1 LFPKLITRYI
11 TWELMKVFVIS
22 SAGFVLLMLLIG
34 LAEEARD
41 RGIGP
46 DIVIQLIPYL
56 VPKALMFA
64 MPATCLFSVC
74 VVFGRMAAEN
84 ELTAIASM
92 GLPKSV
98 VVMPAIALA
107 FALSLFAVW
116 LNDISFAWSYWGVE
130 RVVMASS
137 DKIIYGV
144 LRQEGSFKT
153 NEFSIEV
160 AGVNDRELIQPTLT
174 FNSSKNKGIRAIAA
188 SATLESNPDR
198 HSLLFTMHNGFVDA
212 EGKASYR
219 FDDYEQHEIPLKS
232 PDQIAKAFDEPGHL
246 YLNQI
251 EDAIKKQSKD
261 IDQMTQDDAV
271 VAATQWICGDMV
283 GLTSEVWEDRS
294 AELDDAVYRH
304 HRLHVVP
311 HRRWANGFSCLAFAV
326 IGIPVAMKLKA
337 GNFATTFGICFL
349 PILLIYYPLFMVGL
363 NGAKQMTLPAYGAWL
378 GNVACLIIG
387 GFLLIGELRK

>member
-1 LFPKLITRYI
+1 
-11 TWELMKVFVIS
+11 MKVFAIS

-34 LAEEARD
+34 LADEARD
-41 RGIGP
+41 KNIGP

-84 ELTAIASM
+84 ELTAIAAL

-98 VVMPAIALA
+98 VVMPAIILA
-107 FALSLFAVW
+107 FVLSLFAVW
-116 LNDISFAWSYWGVE
+116 LNDISFAWSYWGVQ
-130 RVVMASS
+130 RVVNTSM

-144 LRQEGSFKT
+144 LEQEGSFRT
-153 NEFSIEV
+153 NDFSIEV
-160 AGVNDRELIQPTLT
+160 AGVNERELIQPTLT
-174 FNSSKNKGIRAIAA
+174 LNSSKNQGIRATAA
-188 SATLESNPDR
+188 SATLEANPDR
-198 HSLLFTMHNGFVDA
+198 HSVLFTMYNGFVDA

-219 FDDYEQHEIPLKS
+219 FDDYEQHEIALKS
-232 PDQIAKAFDEPGHL
+232 PDQIEKAFDEPGHL

-251 EDAIKKQSKD
+251 GDAVKKQSEG

-271 VAATQWICGDMV
+271 IAATQWISGDMV
-283 GLTSEVWEDRS
+283 GLTSKAWQDRS
-294 AELDDAVYRH
+294 KELDEAVYRH

-349 PILLIYYPLFMVGL
+349 PILFIYYPLFMVGL

-378 GNVACLIIG
+378 GNIACLVIG
-387 GFLLIGELRK
+387 GYLLIGELRK

>member
-1 LFPKLITRYI
+1 
-11 TWELMKVFVIS
+11 MKVFVIS
-22 SAGFVLLMLLIG
+22 SAGFVLLMLLLG
-34 LAEEARD
+34 LVEEARD

-46 DIVIQLIPYL
+46 DIVIQLIPYM

-92 GLPKSV
+92 GLSKSV
-98 VVMPAIALA
+98 VVMPAIILA

-116 LNDISFAWSYWGVE
+116 LNDISFAWSFWGVD
-130 RVVMASS
+130 RVVTASM

-144 LRQEGSFKT
+144 LQQEGSFKT
-153 NEFSIEV
+153 DDFSIEV
-160 AGVNDRELIQPTLT
+160 AGVNERELIQPMLT
-174 FNSSKNKGIRAIAA
+174 FNTSNNKGIRAIAA

-198 HSLLFTMHNGFVDA
+198 HELLFTMHNGFVDA

-219 FDDYEQHEIPLKS
+219 FDDYEQHAVPLKS
-232 PDQIAKAFDEPGHL
+232 PEKIAKAFDDPAHL

-251 EDAIKKQSKD
+251 NDAIKKQSQG

-271 VAATQWICGDMV
+271 AAATQWICGDMV
-283 GLTSEVWEDRS
+283 GLTSQVWQDRS
-294 AELDDAVYRH
+294 EQLQEATYRH

-326 IGIPVAMKLKA
+326 IGIPIAMKLKA

-378 GNVACLIIG
+378 GNIVCLVIG

>member
-1 LFPKLITRYI
+1 
-11 TWELMKVFVIS
+11 
-22 SAGFVLLMLLIG
+22 MLLIG

-74 VVFGRMAAEN
+74 VVFGRMSAEN
-84 ELTAIASM
+84 ELTAVASM
-92 GLPKSV
+92 GLPKTV
-98 VVMPAIALA
+98 VVMPAILLA
-107 FALSLFAVW
+107 FMLSLFAVW

-144 LRQEGSFKT
+144 LQQEGSFKT
-153 NEFSIEV
+153 DDFSIEV
-160 AGVNDRELIQPTLT
+160 AGVNDRELVQPTLT
-174 FNSSKNKGIRAIAA
+174 FNSSNNKGIRATAA
-188 SATLESNPDR
+188 SATLDTNAER
-198 HSLLFTMHNGFVDA
+198 HSLIFTMHNGFVDA
-212 EGKASYR
+212 EGRASYR
-219 FDDYEQHEIPLKS
+219 FDDFEQHEIPLKS
-232 PDQIAKAFDEPGHL
+232 PEQISKAYDEPGHL

-251 EDAIKKQSKD
+251 STAIDRQAQKIDSMEHDDAI
-261 IDQMTQDDAV
+261 A
-271 VAATQWICGDMV
+271 AATQWICGDMV
-283 GLTSEVWEDRS
+283 GLTSESWTKTNEDL
-294 AELDDAVYRH
+294 EEAVYRH

-337 GNFATTFGICFL
+337 GNFATTFGVCFL
-349 PILLIYYPLFMVGL
+349 PILLIYYPLFMYGL
-363 NGAKQMTLPAYGAWL
+363 NGAKQMVLPAYGAWL
-378 GNVACLIIG
+378 GNAACIIIG
-387 GFLLIGELRK
+387 SIMLWDELRK

>member
-1 LFPKLITRYI
+1 
-11 TWELMKVFVIS
+11 MKVFVIS

-34 LAEEARD
+34 LADEARD
-41 RGIGP
+41 KNIGP

-56 VPKALMFA
+56 IPKALMFA

-84 ELTAIASM
+84 ELTAIAAM

-98 VVMPAIALA
+98 VVMPAIILA

-144 LRQEGSFKT
+144 LEQEGSFKT
-153 NEFSIEV
+153 KDFSIEV
-160 AGVNDRELIQPTLT
+160 AGVNDRELIQPMLT
-174 FNSSKNKGIRAIAA
+174 FNSSSNQGIRAIAA
-188 SATLESNPDR
+188 SATMESKPQR
-198 HSLLFTMHNGFVDA
+198 HSVLFTMHNGFVDA
-212 EGKASYR
+212 EGQASYR
-219 FDDYEQHEIPLKS
+219 FDDYEQHEIALKS
-232 PDQIAKAFDEPGHL
+232 PEQISKAFDDPGHL

-251 EDAIKKQSKD
+251 GDAVKKQAEG

-271 VAATQWICGDMV
+271 SAATQWICGDLV
-283 GLTSEVWEDRS
+283 GLTGATWQNRTL
-294 AELDDAVYRH
+294 ELNDAVYRH

-337 GNFATTFGICFL
+337 GNFATTFGVCFL
-349 PILLIYYPLFMVGL
+349 PILFIYYPLFMVGL

-378 GNVACLIIG
+378 GNVACLLIG
-387 GFLLIGELRK
+387 GYLLIGELRK

>member
-1 LFPKLITRYI
+1 
-11 TWELMKVFVIS
+11 VFVIS

-41 RGIGP
+41 HNIGP

-74 VVFGRMAAEN
+74 VVFGRMSADN
-84 ELTAIASM
+84 ELTAIGAL

-98 VVMPAIALA
+98 VVMPAIVLA
-107 FALSLFAVW
+107 FVLSLFAVW
-116 LNDISFAWSYWGVE
+116 LNDISFAWSYWGVQ
-130 RVVMASS
+130 RVVLASS
-137 DKIIYGV
+137 DKIIFGV
-144 LRQEGSFKT
+144 LQQEGSYRT
-153 NEFSIEV
+153 NDFSIEV
-160 AGVNDRELIQPTLT
+160 AGVNGRELIQPTLT
-174 FNSSKNKGIRAIAA
+174 FNSTKNKGVRAIAA
-188 SATLESNPDR
+188 SATLEANPDR
-198 HSLLFTMHNGFVDA
+198 HSVLFTMYNGFVDA

-251 EDAIKKQSKD
+251 NDAIKDQSED
-261 IDQMTQDDAV
+261 NEAMTQDDAV

-283 GLTSEVWEDRS
+283 GLTSEAWENRS
-294 AELDDAVYRH
+294 EKLDDGVYRY

-311 HRRWANGFSCLAFAV
+311 QRRWASGFTCLAFAL

-337 GNFATTFGICFL
+337 GNFAPTFGVCFL

-378 GNVACLIIG
+378 ANVVCFLVG
-387 GFLLIGELRK
+387 GVLLIGELRK

>member
-1 LFPKLITRYI
+1 
-11 TWELMKVFVIS
+11 
-22 SAGFVLLMLLIG
+22 MLLIG

-74 VVFGRMAAEN
+74 VVFGRMAADN
-84 ELTAIASM
+84 ELTAIGSM

-98 VVMPAIALA
+98 VVMPAILIA

-116 LNDISFAWSYWGVE
+116 LNDISYAWSYWGVQ
-130 RVVMASS
+130 RVVSASA
-137 DKIIYGV
+137 DKIIFGV
-144 LRQEGSFKT
+144 LRQEGSYKT
-153 NEFSIEV
+153 DEFSIEV
-160 AGVNDRELIQPTLT
+160 AGVNERELIQPTLT
-174 FNSSKNKGIRAIAA
+174 FNSSNNKGIRATAA

-219 FDDYEQHEIPLKS
+219 FDDFEQHEIPLKT

-251 EDAIKKQSKD
+251 NDAIQKQAEEIETISEN
-261 IDQMTQDDAV
+261 DAAI
-271 VAATQWICGDMV
+271 AATQWICGDMV
-283 GLTSEVWEDRS
+283 GLTSEVWDQRVE
-294 AELDDAVYRH
+294 EIDDAVYRH

-326 IGIPVAMKLKA
+326 IGIPVAMRLKA
-337 GNFATTFGICFL
+337 GNFATTFGVCFL

-378 GNVACLIIG
+378 GNAACFIVG
-387 GFLLIGELRK
+387 GILLIGELRK

>member
-1 LFPKLITRYI
+1 
-11 TWELMKVFVIS
+11 MKVFLIS
-22 SAGFVLLMLLIG
+22 SAGFVMLMLLIG
-34 LAEEARD
+34 MAEEARD
-41 RGIGP
+41 KNIGP
-46 DIVIQLIPYL
+46 EIVIQLIPFL
-56 VPKALMFA
+56 VPQALMFA

-74 VVFGRMAAEN
+74 VVFGRMSADN

-98 VVMPAIALA
+98 VVMPAILLT

-144 LRQEGSFKT
+144 LKQEGSFKT

-160 AGVNDRELIQPTLT
+160 AGVNERELIQPTLT
-174 FNSSKNKGIRAIAA
+174 FNSSSNQGIRAIAA
-188 SATLESNPDR
+188 SATLESNPER
-198 HSLLFTMHNGFVDA
+198 HSVLFTMHNGFVDA

-219 FDDYEQHEIPLKS
+219 FDDFEQHEIPLKS
-232 PDQIAKAFDEPGHL
+232 PEEIAKEFDDPGHL

-251 EDAIKKQSKD
+251 NDAIKKQTD
-261 IDQMTQDDAV
+261 NIDTMSQDDAV
-271 VAATQWICGDMV
+271 VAATQWMSGDLV
-283 GLTSEVWEDRS
+283 GLTSKTWDDRT
-294 AELDDAVYRH
+294 AALDESVYRY

-326 IGIPVAMKLKA
+326 IGIPVAMRLKA

-363 NGAKQMTLPAYGAWL
+363 NGAKQLTLPAYGAWL
-378 GNVACLIIG
+378 GNVTCLLVG
-387 GFLLIGELRK
+387 GVLLINELRK

>member
-1 LFPKLITRYI
+1 
-11 TWELMKVFVIS
+11 MKVFAIS

-34 LAEEARD
+34 LADQARD
-41 RGIGP
+41 KNIGP
-46 DIVIQLIPYL
+46 DVMLQLIPYL
-56 VPKALMFA
+56 IPEALMFA

-74 VVFGRMAAEN
+74 VVFGRMAADN
-84 ELTAIASM
+84 ELTAIAAM

-98 VVMPAIALA
+98 VVMPAIILA
-107 FALSLFAVW
+107 FVLSLFAVW

-144 LRQEGSFKT
+144 LEQEGSFRT
-153 NEFSIEV
+153 DDFSIEV
-160 AGVNDRELIQPTLT
+160 AAVNDRELIQPTLT
-174 FNSSKNKGIRAIAA
+174 LNSSRNQGIRATAA
-188 SATLESNPDR
+188 SATLESIPEK
-198 HSLLFTMHNGFVDA
+198 HSIMFTMHNGFVDA

-219 FDDYEQHEIPLKS
+219 FDDYEQHLIALKS
-232 PDQIAKAFDEPGHL
+232 PEKVAKAFDEPGHL

-251 EDAIKKQSKD
+251 GDAIKKQSQS
-261 IDQMTQDDAV
+261 IDHMTQDDAV

-283 GLTSEVWEDRS
+283 GMTTTTWEDRS
-294 AELDDAVYRH
+294 KELDKAVYRH

-349 PILLIYYPLFMVGL
+349 PILFLYYPLFMVGL

-378 GNVACLIIG
+378 GNIACLLIG
-387 GFLLIGELRK
+387 GFLLIGQLRK

>member
-1 LFPKLITRYI
+1 MFPKLITRYV

-74 VVFGRMAAEN
+74 VVFGRMAADN

-98 VVMPAIALA
+98 VVMPAILIA

-116 LNDISFAWSYWGVE
+116 LNDISYAWSYWGVQ
-130 RVVMASS
+130 RVVNASA

-144 LRQEGSFKT
+144 LQQEGSFKT
-153 NEFSIEV
+153 DEFSIEV

-174 FNSSKNKGIRAIAA
+174 FNSSKNKGIRATAA
-188 SATLESNPDR
+188 SATLESNPER
-198 HSLLFTMHNGFVDA
+198 HSLMFTMHNGFVDA
-212 EGKASYR
+212 EGKRRIDSM
-219 FDDYEQHEIPLKS
+219 ISSNTKS
-232 PDQIAKAFDEPGHL
+232 PCRRLTKLPRHSTNRGI
-246 YLNQI
+246 YI
-251 EDAIKKQSKD
+251 SIRS
-261 IDQMTQDDAV
+261 MT
-271 VAATQWICGDMV
+271 
-283 GLTSEVWEDRS
+283 RS
-294 AELDDAVYRH
+294 INR
-304 HRLHVVP
+304 P
-311 HRRWANGFSCLAFAV
+311 
-326 IGIPVAMKLKA
+326 
-337 GNFATTFGICFL
+337 
-349 PILLIYYPLFMVGL
+349 
-363 NGAKQMTLPAYGAWL
+363 
-378 GNVACLIIG
+378 
-387 GFLLIGELRK
+387 

>member
-1 LFPKLITRYI
+1 
-11 TWELMKVFVIS
+11 MKVFAIS

-34 LAEEARD
+34 LADEARD
-41 RGIGP
+41 KNIGP
-46 DIVIQLIPYL
+46 DIVVQLIPYL
-56 VPKALMFA
+56 IPKALMFA

-74 VVFGRMAAEN
+74 VVFGRMAADN
-84 ELTAIASM
+84 ELTAIAAM

-98 VVMPAIALA
+98 VVMPAIILA
-107 FALSLFAVW
+107 FVLSLFAVW
-116 LNDISFAWSYWGVE
+116 LNDISFAWSYWGVQ
-130 RVVMASS
+130 RVVNTSM

-144 LRQEGSFKT
+144 LEQEGSFRT
-153 NEFSIEV
+153 NDFSIEV
-160 AGVNDRELIQPTLT
+160 AGVNERELIQPTLT
-174 FNSSKNKGIRAIAA
+174 LNSSKNQGIRATAA
-188 SATLESNPDR
+188 SATLKSNPER
-198 HSLLFTMHNGFVDA
+198 HSVLFTMYDGYVDA

-219 FDDYEQHEIPLKS
+219 FDDYEQHEIALKS
-232 PDQIAKAFDEPGHL
+232 PDQVAKAFDEPGHL

-251 EDAIKKQSKD
+251 GDAVKKQSEG
-261 IDQMTQDDAV
+261 IDKMTQDDAV
-271 VAATQWICGDMV
+271 VAATQWISGDMV
-283 GLTSEVWEDRS
+283 GLTSDHWKERS
-294 AELDDAVYRH
+294 KELDDAVYRH

-349 PILLIYYPLFMVGL
+349 PILFVYYPLFMVGL

-378 GNVACLIIG
+378 GNIACLAIG

>member
-1 LFPKLITRYI
+1 LFPKLITRYV

-34 LAEEARD
+34 LADEARD
-41 RGIGP
+41 KNIGP

-56 VPKALMFA
+56 IPKALMFA

-84 ELTAIASM
+84 ELTAIAAM

-98 VVMPAIALA
+98 VVMPAIILA

-144 LRQEGSFKT
+144 LEQEGSFKT
-153 NEFSIEV
+153 KDFSIEV
-160 AGVNDRELIQPTLT
+160 AGVNDRELIQPMLT
-174 FNSSKNKGIRAIAA
+174 FNSSSNQGIRAIAA
-188 SATLESNPDR
+188 SATMESKPQR
-198 HSLLFTMHNGFVDA
+198 HSVLFTMHNGFVDA
-212 EGKASYR
+212 EGQASYR
-219 FDDYEQHEIPLKS
+219 FDDYEQHEIALKS
-232 PDQIAKAFDEPGHL
+232 PEQISKAFDDPGHL

-251 EDAIKKQSKD
+251 GDAVKKQAEG

-271 VAATQWICGDMV
+271 SAATQWICGDLV
-283 GLTSEVWEDRS
+283 GLTGATWQNRTL
-294 AELDDAVYRH
+294 ELNDAVYRH

-337 GNFATTFGICFL
+337 GNFATTFGVCFL
-349 PILLIYYPLFMVGL
+349 PILFIYYPLFMVGL

-378 GNVACLIIG
+378 GNVACLLIG
-387 GFLLIGELRK
+387 GYLLIGELRK

>member
-1 LFPKLITRYI
+1 
-11 TWELMKVFVIS
+11 MFVIS

-34 LAEEARD
+34 LADEARD
-41 RGIGP
+41 KNIGP

-56 VPKALMFA
+56 IPKALMFA
-64 MPATCLFSVC
+64 LPATCLFSVC

-84 ELTAIASM
+84 ELTAIAAM

-98 VVMPAIALA
+98 VVMPAIILA

-144 LRQEGSFKT
+144 LEQEGSFKT
-153 NEFSIEV
+153 KDFSIEV
-160 AGVNDRELIQPTLT
+160 AGVNDRELIQPMLT
-174 FNSSKNKGIRAIAA
+174 FNSSSNQGIRAIAA
-188 SATLESNPDR
+188 SATMESKPQR
-198 HSLLFTMHNGFVDA
+198 HSVLFTMHNGFVDA
-212 EGKASYR
+212 EGQASYR
-219 FDDYEQHEIPLKS
+219 FDDYEQHEIALKS
-232 PDQIAKAFDEPGHL
+232 PEQISKAFDDPGHL

-251 EDAIKKQSKD
+251 GDAVKKQAEG

-271 VAATQWICGDMV
+271 SAATQWICGDLV
-283 GLTSEVWEDRS
+283 GLTGATWQNRTL
-294 AELDDAVYRH
+294 ELNDAVYRH

-337 GNFATTFGICFL
+337 GNFATTFGVCFL
-349 PILLIYYPLFMVGL
+349 PILFIYYPLFMVGL

-378 GNVACLIIG
+378 GNVACLLIG
-387 GFLLIGELRK
+387 GYLLIGELRK

>member
-1 LFPKLITRYI
+1 
-11 TWELMKVFVIS
+11 MKVFAIS

-34 LAEEARD
+34 LADEARD
-41 RGIGP
+41 KNIGP

-56 VPKALMFA
+56 IPKALMFA

-84 ELTAIASM
+84 ELTAIAAM

-98 VVMPAIALA
+98 VVMPAIILA
-107 FALSLFAVW
+107 FVLSLFAVW
-116 LNDISFAWSYWGVE
+116 LNDISFAWSYWGVQ
-130 RVVMASS
+130 RVVNTSM

-144 LRQEGSFKT
+144 LEQEGSFRTKD
-153 NEFSIEV
+153 FSIEV
-160 AGVNDRELIQPTLT
+160 AGVNERELIQPTLT
-174 FNSSKNKGIRAIAA
+174 LNSSKNQGVRATAA
-188 SATLESNPDR
+188 SATLEANPDR
-198 HSLLFTMHNGFVDA
+198 HSVLFTMYNGYVDA

-219 FDDYEQHEIPLKS
+219 FDDYEQHEIALKS
-232 PDQIAKAFDEPGHL
+232 PDQVAKAFDEPGHL

-251 EDAIKKQSKD
+251 GDAVKKQSEG
-261 IDQMTQDDAV
+261 IDQMTRDDAV
-271 VAATQWICGDMV
+271 VAATQWISGDMV
-283 GLTSEVWEDRS
+283 GLTSAAWPKRTK
-294 AELDDAVYRH
+294 ELDDAVYRH

-349 PILLIYYPLFMVGL
+349 PILFVYYPLFMVGL

-378 GNVACLIIG
+378 GNVACLVIG